1 MCEAKLPVLKR
12 ELPVPKS
19 LSKLEKMRNHYQEKV
34 HREKEEKILTLFA
47 KQQEYAT
54 QKVHG
59 SSLRTSELRRN
70 ASSNERRNINGHH
83 YPPSLHTAPL
93 PMEEKNWASNWIV
106 SKRSA
111 GVDRAHPLKPVFHHK
126 NQGSVKTETNIY
138 RSQSAHSVGIKL
150 DIPHPEEHLRLKS
163 GPSRPEIWFQL
174 QKTELSL
181 EEEIYRKKVL
191 LKEKLRRTEE
201 ELRRI
206 QREKEAAEL
215 EDTSFRGISEGNRTM
230 GKSDEGVGNLHNLAF
245 TLKAKGKSNKHF
257 RNQSLTYQTTD
268 PQTIKPVSNNVTER
282 EQPIHR
288 GGTEREQP
296 IHRGGN
302 AREQPIHRGGNARE
316 QPIHRGGNAREQP
329 IHRGGNAR
337 EQPIH
342 KGGNAREQPIHR
354 GETAREQPIHRGGTE
369 REQPIHRGGTERE
382 QPIHR
387 GGTER
392 EHLSHRGG
400 TEREHPTHRD
410 GSPEFAAYF
419 KEEEKNQ
426 ILKDVP
432 NNDAPELAAT
442 ELVPC
447 SLCGRQFLAHRLE
460 KHTQVCQ
467 KMQQSNRKVF
477 DSSKARAK
485 GTDLEQYLQ
494 TKGRTQQNAPKIQNN
509 AWKHKHESFQQTI
522 RHARAVQQIIAR
534 GGKLSDLPPPPVE
547 ENPDYVTCP
556 HCNRRF
562 APRVAERHIPKCENI
577 KSKPRPLPPRRR

>member
-288 GGTEREQP
+288 GG
-296 IHRGGN
+296 
-302 AREQPIHRGGNARE
+302 
-316 QPIHRGGNAREQP
+316 
-329 IHRGGNAR
+329 
-337 EQPIH
+337 
-342 KGGNAREQPIHR
+342 NAREQPIHR

-392 EHLSHRGG
+392 EHLSHRGGTEREHPTHRGG